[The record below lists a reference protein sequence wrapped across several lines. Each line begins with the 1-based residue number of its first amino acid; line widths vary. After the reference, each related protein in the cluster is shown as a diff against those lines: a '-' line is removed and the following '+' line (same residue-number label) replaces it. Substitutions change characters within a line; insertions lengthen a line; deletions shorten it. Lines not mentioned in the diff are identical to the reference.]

1 MSCRWSGASGHRI
14 VCQVVDM
21 PISRLDYHI
30 LTPALLLPTATTGI
44 PRLSLTPCVWERFLL
59 RYALTRAKRQQQQ
72 QQQQQLGLSDS
83 IRARWA
89 LLIGSRLSAA
99 VIARAFSVWKR
110 ARQCVYPSVVVFVRL
125 GELANLVM
133 VDDPRWAADAAVREH
148 FLYWLLSPFDLCWS
162 LVPRN
167 WYKWR
172 FIMELGCKISRCEDT
187 RECF

>member
-1 MSCRWSGASGHRI
+1 MSEKERQQKWQLRQEGKKTGASCRWSGASGHRI

-21 PISRLDYHI
+21 PISRLDHHI

-99 VIARAFSVWKR
+99 VIARKPIGLRHR
-110 ARQCVYPSVVVFVRL
+110 ARLL
-125 GELANLVM
+125 GM
-133 VDDPRWAADAAVREH
+133 KKGT
-148 FLYWLLSPFDLCWS
+148 SMCIS
-162 LVPRN
+162 
-167 WYKWR
+167 
-172 FIMELGCKISRCEDT
+172 ISRRLRATGRVGESSDG
-187 RECF
+187 R